1 MKAKI
6 SRVFLFAAYAV
17 LLAPCVALADV
28 DWTQFERTFNVK
40 FRGYRGSAPLQD
52 FPVLVRLSPELN
64 DFKYSKCRLAN
75 GGDLRFSDAAGNL
88 LPSEID
94 TWNPSGTSLV
104 WVKVP
109 SLSKGT
115 TIKAFYGCA
124 NPPAVT
130 ASDVWTNGY
139 LGVWHLGDANNATQ
153 KDSTTNGFDFICSDS
168 HLSKVDLAV
177 SSGAVGGAVGF
188 NKDGSNQGALSAAD
202 SRDVLAGTDDLTVE
216 AWICRT
222 QEDLEKSRYIITKR
236 ATSGS
241 AITYIVQMMQGGAP
255 QMNISN
261 SSTDNSVHY
270 STTRNDAP
278 PAGAWTHM
286 AFTRTGS
293 NRELSEWL
301 DGTNT
306 FTKAQSTA
314 EGPLYNQGG
323 YSVYLGNSTLTAS
336 SAFIGNI
343 DEVRISG
350 VARSGDWVTATRD
363 TVANADFAEYEMDN
377 DWTRY
382 SHKFTVSFNGYAG
395 STTLE
400 NFPVLI
406 RVSESSPVGFKY
418 ADCQRENG
426 IDLRFADGAG
436 NILASEVETWNTNG
450 TSCIWVKVP
459 SLSSSTKITGY
470 YGWNLAPKSEASE
483 VWDSD
488 YVAVWHMNAAADSF
502 VQNDSTVNGCALEL
516 PATHSERIVRGV
528 SGVVGCAAEFDKLN
542 DKTGGYKYN
551 DANGLFDGK
560 DALTLELWT
569 YQTEFTDTKRRMF
582 RHRTPSSTGS
592 TNVLEV
598 SSVITD
604 GRIEGNFYRIL
615 DNGDRDYVSIC
626 PSSKTEGAVP
636 ALSEWNYQ
644 AVRFDCGNNAIKG
657 FMNGTAVLA
666 KDNAKFANASTTA
679 ISDSEAIS
687 IRGAVFVGNL
697 DAGAGTGA
705 YHGMIDEIRFS
716 KVARS
721 DDWIVASH
729 DTVSKVGFATY
740 SHAEQ
745 TGLGFVIIVR

>member
-1 MKAKI
+1 MKTN
-6 SRVFLFAAYAV
+6 SRWVLRVAVSAALF
-17 LLAPCVALADV
+17 VAIVARADV
-28 DWTQFERTFNVK
+28 DWTQFECTFNVK
-40 FRGYRGSAPLQD
+40 FNGYRGSTPLQD

-64 DFKYSKCRLAN
+64 GFKYSKCRLSK

-88 LPSEID
+88 LSSEID

-115 TIKAFYGCA
+115 KIKVFYGCA

-153 KDSTTNGFDFICSDS
+153 KDSTTNGFDFVCSDS

-222 QEDLEKSRYIITKR
+222 QADLEKSRYILSKR

-241 AITYIVQMMQGGAP
+241 AITYYVEMTRNGAP
-255 QMNISN
+255 QMRISK
-261 SSTDNSVHY
+261 SSTDSGINY
-270 STTRNDAP
+270 GTTRTDAP
-278 PAGAWTHM
+278 SVGTWAHM
-286 AFTRTGS
+286 AFTRVSDT
-293 NRELSEWL
+293 RVLSEWL

-306 FTKAQSTA
+306 FSAVQSGNTA
-314 EGPLYNQGG
+314 GPLYNKGG
-323 YSVYLGNSTLTAS
+323 YSVFLGNAYTTAS
-336 SAFIGNI
+336 STFIGNV

-363 TVANADFAEYEMDN
+363 TVANVDFAEYEMEN
-377 DWTRY
+377 DWTQY
-382 SHKFTVSFNGYAG
+382 SHKFTVLFNGYAG

-406 RVSESSPVGFKY
+406 RVSESSPLGFKY
-418 ADCQRENG
+418 VDCKRENG
-426 IDLRFADGAG
+426 MDLRFADDAG
-436 NILASEVETWNTNG
+436 NLLASEVETWNTNG
-450 TSCIWVKVP
+450 TSCLWVKVP
-459 SLSSSTKITGY
+459 SLSSLTKITGY
-470 YGWNLAPKSEASE
+470 YGWNLAPKSEASD

-502 VQNDSTVNGCALEL
+502 VQNDSTGNGCALEL
-516 PATHSERIVRGV
+516 PTTHSERVARGV
-528 SGVVGCAAEFDKLN
+528 SGVVGCAAEFDKLS
-542 DKTGGYKYN
+542 DTTGGYKYN
-551 DANGLFDGK
+551 DESGLFDGK

-569 YQTEFTDTKRRMF
+569 YQTEFTDTKRRML
-582 RHRTPSSTGS
+582 RHRNSS

-598 SSVITD
+598 SSQTASNG
-604 GRIEGNFYRIL
+604 GRIEGNLYRIL
-615 DNGDRDYVSIC
+615 SNGDRDYVTIN
-626 PSSKTEGAVP
+626 PSSKTEGASP
-636 ALSEWNYQ
+636 ALSEWNHQ
-644 AVRFDCGNNAIKG
+644 VVRFDCGNNAIKG
-657 FMNGTAVLA
+657 FMNGTAILSEENV
-666 KDNAKFANASTTA
+666 KFQSASTTS
-679 ISDSEAIS
+679 ISDSDAIS
-687 IRGAVFVGNL
+687 INGSVYVGNL
-697 DAGAGTGA
+697 DSGSGTGA

-716 KVARS
+716 RVARS
-721 DDWIVASH
+721 DDWITASH
-729 DTVSKVGFATY
+729 DTVAKAGFATY
-740 SHAEQ
+740 SHAKQ
-745 TGLGFVIIVR
+745 TGLGLVIIVR